1 MKRLSLP
8 RTLALILIAAGV
20 IGVLAACAP
29 PAIAPETLGDYVWQD
44 DNRNGLQDPL
54 EPGVARVE
62 VALYREDDTLV
73 DSTLTNAQGLYHFEG
88 LPSGRYYLSFTVL
101 QAGFT
106 PRDEGIDDEA
116 DSDVNPLT
124 GRTDVFDFSKTDLTR
139 DVGLILL
146 VATETPQPPQPPLEP
161 TPTPV
166 VPPEGGK
173 YRMTITFVWVS
184 GECGLPKEFVD
195 TVDFNLSAADQ
206 TTGSHATTL
215 NQSSTGDIN
224 VGQTLPNGEG
234 QASSARESYTYTLE
248 FVLDETGKVVRVI
261 VRGINKY
268 TSGGCE
274 TVYEIEGEGVL
285 VE

>member
-73 DSTLTNAQGLYHFEG
+73 DSTLTNAQGLFHFEG
-88 LPSGRYYLSFTVL
+88 LPSGRYYLAFTVL

-146 VATETPQPPQPPLEP
+146 GPTATPQPPQPPLETP
-161 TPTPV
+161 TSTSTPV

-173 YRMTITFVWVS
+173 YQLEVTFVQVS
-184 GECGLPKEFVD
+184 GSCGGVPGTFVA
-195 TVDFNLSAADQ
+195 TIVFENGAAGP
-206 TTGSHATTL
+206 TG
-215 NQSSTGDIN
+215 QSSILLQGGHVNHGMIE
-224 VGQTLPNGEG
+224 PNGEG
-234 QASSARESYTYTLE
+234 TWSSEVDSYTG
-248 FVLDETGKVVRVI
+248 VLGFIRDETGSVRVTFT
-261 VRGINKY
+261 GLSTY
-268 TSGGCE
+268 TDPGGCA
-274 TVYEIEGEGVL
+274 TVFEVTGEGVI